1 MNFLEYSAF
10 DLHIHVL
17 NPEYDFSI
25 KHRFYTKK
33 KPKKTCVGRAA
44 FLFKSR
50 WLKLNQ
56 QQQQKK
62 KTKMNG
68 KL

>member
-25 KHRFYTKK
+25 KHRFYKK
-33 KPKKTCVGRAA
+33 KNVPAGQHFFFNPGR
-44 FLFKSR
+44 
-50 WLKLNQ
+50 
-56 QQQQKK
+56 
-62 KTKMNG
+62 
-68 KL
+68 